1 MNDGQGQAQAQ
12 AQPLDPAVQIFQNV
26 RAELANVSNALAAQG
41 ISSIVSRF
49 DGNAKNFRE
58 WIKSIEKYSMLTGVD
73 DARRKLIAYQTSGG
87 AVSGFIERYM
97 TQNPNHN
104 WGQMKAQL
112 AVRFSDVTDGQMALS
127 LLRQCKQKGG
137 ESIHNYAERI
147 LSLAE
152 MAYDNQGGDPIERQ
166 LIDIFVDGLNNDQL
180 KMKILRDQPATLQG
194 AVAVATN
201 EQNLR
206 ARVQMSHH
214 SGYTSNHAQNTP
226 HTQHTPM
233 EVDHSRGQRLKDRL
247 KARPRFNWVNS
258 AGEFLIRCWRCGQN
272 GHFSRDCKAEEVRR
286 PSMGHGKPRP
296 TYQRKQQEN

>member
-1 MNDGQGQAQAQ
+1 MNEGQGQAQGQ

-26 RAELANVSNALAAQG
+26 RVELANVSNALAAQG

-49 DGNAKNFRE
+49 DGNVKNFRE
-58 WIKSIEKYSMLTGVD
+58 WIKSIEKYSVLTGVD
-73 DARRKLIAYQTSGG
+73 DAHRKLIAYQKSGG
-87 AVSGFIERYM
+87 AVSGFIEHYM
-97 TQNPNHN
+97 TQNLNHN
-104 WGQMKAQL
+104 SSQMKAQL

-127 LLRQCKQKGG
+127 LLRQCKQMVG

-152 MAYDNQGGDPIERQ
+152 TAYNYQGGDPIEWQ

-194 AVAVATN
+194 AEAVATN
-201 EQNLR
+201 AQNLR

-214 SGYTSNHAQNTP
+214 SGYTSNHAQQTQ
-226 HTQHTPM
+226 HAQHTPM
-233 EVDHSRGQRLKDRL
+233 EVDHSRGQRF
-247 KARPRFNWVNS
+247 KARPRLNRVNS
-258 AGEFLIRCWRCGQN
+258 SMESQVRCWRCCQT
-272 GHFSRDCKAEEVRR
+272 GHISRDCKVEDVRR
-286 PSMGHGKPRP
+286 PPMGHGRPRP